1 MPSSSKP
8 ISWKYSRS
16 TMKHP
21 INAGLLEEK
30 KQEKTK
36 LTDRIHIFII
46 QKLIRFIIAGSKTM
60 SDFLREMFLKEI

>member
-1 MPSSSKP
+1 
-8 ISWKYSRS
+8 
-16 TMKHP
+16 MKHP